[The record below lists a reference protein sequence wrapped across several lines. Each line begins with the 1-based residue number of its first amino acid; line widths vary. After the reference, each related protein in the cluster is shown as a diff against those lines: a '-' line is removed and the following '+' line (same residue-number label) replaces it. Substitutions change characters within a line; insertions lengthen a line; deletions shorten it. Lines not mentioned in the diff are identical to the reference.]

1 MTINEIITNYT
12 NKKDPER
19 EPRKVGRYYASEL
32 GSIFGGWKK
41 AEHFFKEEKIKAQN
55 AKLIQ
60 EGISAENHLTL
71 MFEEMKVPVKTQEK
85 VELKITDDI
94 VIVVKTDYVFE
105 NTIVEF
111 KTPREISETIP
122 EKWLFQLEATHRAF
136 NKPVKLWQ
144 KKYPFSIVE
153 LDYNPS
159 EKVWTFIQEGIKKYH
174 EEVLEY
180 QRSHNKPKK

>member
-1 MTINEIITNYT
+1 MNINDLIVSYT
-12 NKKDPER
+12 NKKDPDR

-41 AEHFFKEEKIKAQN
+41 AKDFFEEEPKKAPN

-60 EGISAENHLTL
+60 EGVSAENHLTL
-71 MFEEMKVPVKTQEK
+71 MFQEMKVPVKTQEK

-105 NTIVEF
+105 NAIVEF
-111 KTPREISETIP
+111 KTPRMVSKDIP
-122 EKWLFQLEATHRAF
+122 DKWLFQLEATYRAF
-136 NKPVKLWQ
+136 QKPVKLWQ
-144 KKYPFSIVE
+144 KQYPFTITE
-153 LDYNPS
+153 IDYEPS
-159 EKVWTFIQEGIKKYH
+159 DRVWEFIQDRIKKYH

-180 QRSHNKPKK
+180 QRSHNKLKK